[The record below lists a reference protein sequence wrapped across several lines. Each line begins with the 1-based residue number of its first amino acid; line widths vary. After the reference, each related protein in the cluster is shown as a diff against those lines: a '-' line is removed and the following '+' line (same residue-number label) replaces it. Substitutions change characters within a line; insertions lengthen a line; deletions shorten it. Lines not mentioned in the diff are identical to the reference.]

1 MAHQKYVVWR
11 SGPAL
16 KFRVGNTVHEIE
28 WSMLRERELQKLMAT
43 WLEELPDVE

>member
-1 MAHQKYVVWR
+1 MQKYVVWR
-11 SGPAL
+11 AGPLL

-28 WSMLRERELQKLMAT
+28 WNMARERELQTLMAR